1 MANAWQKEFK
11 LYSYFEKGCR
21 KKGTRQSRKVFWVVL
36 SLLFFKEI
44 LREWH
49 ERGHGR
55 MFANTKGKQQK

>member
-21 KKGTRQSRKVFWVVL
+21 KKCTRQSRKVFWVVL

-55 MFANTKGKQQK
+55 MFASAKGRQQK